1 MAEPS
6 AHDLMLHTDMK
17 YELDDFGDSI
27 GKALKDAY
35 QMGREHM
42 KEAIE
47 VEISRMNRR
56 PSSPDEGL
64 SSLEN
69 DTYELAVE
77 EVESLIHDMD

>member
-1 MAEPS
+1 MEPS
-6 AHDLMLHTDMK
+6 ALSLMLHTDMQ
-17 YELDDFGDSI
+17 YELDIFGDSI

-47 VEISRMNRR
+47 VELSRMNRR

-77 EVESLIHDMD
+77 EVEELIHGVD